1 MTAAPVAMRDA
12 FGEALLALAPD
23 FPEMVVL
30 DADVST
36 STRTAAFGKR
46 HPDRFFNVGVAE
58 ANMVDIAAGMATCG
72 LRPVVNTFALFLTLK
87 AADQVRNIVCYNK
100 LPVILAGNYAGLSD
114 SYDGASHQSI
124 LDLAIMRAMPNLT
137 VVVPADGVELRQALT
152 AALRRAGPVYLRIC
166 RNPTPVLFADA
177 PPLEIGKIR
186 KLRDGKQITIA
197 VCGIPT
203 SMAIEAADHLRG
215 GGRQTVQ
222 AQPRRRERR
231 WPGIGGGRQ
240 ILLQF
245 RERGRSG
252 ASRSVHENPQCIAE
266 PVKQSRP
273 QDLVIGKREQTRPQ
287 CQQMA
292 REVPAVHRR
301 NVERWQRFQRLR
313 VVPVVEVASMPFQGV
328 HRAEGIRR
336 ALDKLSGRNVAE
348 VVRGQIGEERKSHVG
363 RRRAMPDRSN
373 GMLLIAIRWQPMI
386 FRADECLEECPGPP
400 GKLPEKDGLVSGQPC
415 SVASERPADPPGD
428 SGGGKPEAQY
438 GPSHCERDRPRKC
451 QRDHRGSGENGG
463 DPHRPTGGREVCAV
477 RAIRVARRTPLQ

>member
-203 SMAIEAADHLRG
+203 SMAIEAADRLAQRG
-215 GGRQTVQ
+215 VAVDLLEVSTIKPIDAEALAVSARKTGKVLTVEEHTIHGGLGS
-222 AQPRRRERR
+222 A
-231 WPGIGGGRQ
+231 
-240 ILLQF
+240 
-245 RERGRSG
+245 
-252 ASRSVHENPQCIAE
+252 
-266 PVKQSRP
+266 
-273 QDLVIGKREQTRPQ
+273 
-287 CQQMA
+287 
-292 REVPAVHRR
+292 
-301 NVERWQRFQRLR
+301 
-313 VVPVVEVASMPFQGV
+313 
-328 HRAEGIRR
+328 
-336 ALDKLSGRNVAE
+336 VAE
-348 VVRGQIGEERKSHVG
+348 VLSQHAPAKMGMIGIEDKFTESGDYGALLRKYGISVERIESE
-363 RRRAMPDRSN
+363 AMR
-373 GMLLIAIRWQPMI
+373 LLA
-386 FRADECLEECPGPP
+386 
-400 GKLPEKDGLVSGQPC
+400 
-415 SVASERPADPPGD
+415 
-428 SGGGKPEAQY
+428 
-438 GPSHCERDRPRKC
+438 
-451 QRDHRGSGENGG
+451 
-463 DPHRPTGGREVCAV
+463 T
-477 RAIRVARRTPLQ
+477 

>member
-12 FGEALLALAPD
+12 FGEALLALATE

-152 AALRRAGPVYLRIC
+152 AALRHDGPVYIRIC

-186 KLRDGKQITIA
+186 KLKNGNDLTIA
-197 VCGIPT
+197 VCGVPT
-203 SMAIEAADHLRG
+203 SMAIEAADRLAQRG
-215 GGRQTVQ
+215 VAVDLLEVSTIKPIDAEALAVSARKTGKVLTVEEHTIHGGLGS
-222 AQPRRRERR
+222 A
-231 WPGIGGGRQ
+231 
-240 ILLQF
+240 
-245 RERGRSG
+245 
-252 ASRSVHENPQCIAE
+252 
-266 PVKQSRP
+266 
-273 QDLVIGKREQTRPQ
+273 
-287 CQQMA
+287 
-292 REVPAVHRR
+292 
-301 NVERWQRFQRLR
+301 
-313 VVPVVEVASMPFQGV
+313 
-328 HRAEGIRR
+328 
-336 ALDKLSGRNVAE
+336 VAE
-348 VVRGQIGEERKSHVG
+348 VLSQRAPARMGMIGIQDTFAESGDYHALLRKYGISVERIESE
-363 RRRAMPDRSN
+363 AMR
-373 GMLLIAIRWQPMI
+373 LLN
-386 FRADECLEECPGPP
+386 
-400 GKLPEKDGLVSGQPC
+400 PE
-415 SVASERPADPPGD
+415 R
-428 SGGGKPEAQY
+428 
-438 GPSHCERDRPRKC
+438 
-451 QRDHRGSGENGG
+451 
-463 DPHRPTGGREVCAV
+463 
-477 RAIRVARRTPLQ
+477 

>member
-12 FGEALLALAPD
+12 FGEALLALATE

-152 AALRRAGPVYLRIC
+152 AALRHDGPVYIRIC

-186 KLRDGKQITIA
+186 KLKNGNDLTIA
-197 VCGIPT
+197 VCGVPT
-203 SMAIEAADHLRG
+203 SMAIEAADRLAQRG
-215 GGRQTVQ
+215 VAVDLLEVSTIKPIDTEALAVSARKTGKVLTVEEHTIHGGLGS
-222 AQPRRRERR
+222 A
-231 WPGIGGGRQ
+231 
-240 ILLQF
+240 
-245 RERGRSG
+245 
-252 ASRSVHENPQCIAE
+252 
-266 PVKQSRP
+266 
-273 QDLVIGKREQTRPQ
+273 
-287 CQQMA
+287 
-292 REVPAVHRR
+292 
-301 NVERWQRFQRLR
+301 
-313 VVPVVEVASMPFQGV
+313 
-328 HRAEGIRR
+328 
-336 ALDKLSGRNVAE
+336 VAE
-348 VVRGQIGEERKSHVG
+348 VLSQRAPARMGMIGIQDTFAESGDYHALLRKYGISVERIESE
-363 RRRAMPDRSN
+363 AMR
-373 GMLLIAIRWQPMI
+373 LLN
-386 FRADECLEECPGPP
+386 
-400 GKLPEKDGLVSGQPC
+400 PE
-415 SVASERPADPPGD
+415 R
-428 SGGGKPEAQY
+428 
-438 GPSHCERDRPRKC
+438 
-451 QRDHRGSGENGG
+451 
-463 DPHRPTGGREVCAV
+463 
-477 RAIRVARRTPLQ
+477 